1 MKLWLILCVIL
12 AGVWYPEIWL
22 NITMD
27 FSVKFLWMKLV
38 ITLHVG
44 VWVSFI
50 QSVEDLNT
58 KRPTAQEEEILP
70 TDASD
75 ENCNSSV
82 LPHQVFDL
90 SNLHNHMS
98 QFLQVSQYI
107 HIRLVASL
115 ENPNTGTKHFLVS
128 TIHYT
133 LKVSLLKTFYVDGT
147 IHGAYPKTEKRF
159 YLIYI
164 QVGKCYNIDEKMILG

>member
-1 MKLWLILCVIL
+1 MKLWLILCVSL
-12 AGVWYPEIWL
+12 AGLWYPEIWL

-27 FSVKFLWMKLV
+27 FSVKFFWMKLV

-44 VWVSFI
+44 VWVSFF

-82 LPHQVFDL
+82 LSHQIFDL
-90 SNLHNHMS
+90 SNLHNHEPIPS
-98 QFLQVSQYI
+98 SK
-107 HIRLVASL
+107 S
-115 ENPNTGTKHFLVS
+115 
-128 TIHYT
+128 
-133 LKVSLLKTFYVDGT
+133 
-147 IHGAYPKTEKRF
+147 
-159 YLIYI
+159 IYAH
-164 QVGKCYNIDEKMILG
+164 QVGCFSGEPQYRN

>member
-1 MKLWLILCVIL
+1 MKLWLILCVSL
-12 AGVWYPEIWL
+12 AGLWYPEIWL

-27 FSVKFLWMKLV
+27 FSVKFFWMKLV

-44 VWVSFI
+44 VWVSFF

-82 LPHQVFDL
+82 LSHQIFDL

-98 QFLQVSQYI
+98 QFLQVSQYM

-128 TIHYT
+128 TTHSLHTKSQPVENFLCGWDNPWCLPQDREMFLSHIHT
-133 LKVSLLKTFYVDGT
+133 GWQMLL
-147 IHGAYPKTEKRF
+147 
-159 YLIYI
+159 
-164 QVGKCYNIDEKMILG
+164 

>member
-1 MKLWLILCVIL
+1 
-12 AGVWYPEIWL
+12 
-22 NITMD
+22 MD
-27 FSVKFLWMKLV
+27 FSVKFFWMKLV

-44 VWVSFI
+44 VWVSFF

-82 LPHQVFDL
+82 LSHQIFDL

-98 QFLQVSQYI
+98 QFLQVNICTSGWLLLWRTPIQELSI
-107 HIRLVASL
+107 FWSL
-115 ENPNTGTKHFLVS
+115 PL
-128 TIHYT
+128 IHYT

-147 IHGAYPKTEKRF
+147 IHGAYPRTGKCF

-164 QVGKCYNIDEKMILG
+164 QVGKCCYNTDEKMILG